1 MARRHLRVGKP
12 VTCRDKTMQ
21 ANASRS
27 SHAAVGFVEIA
38 RRSGLPDAA
47 QRAGA
52 SGTIEPGED
61 QQFHVF
67 KEVPHGR
74 PSPQTLG

>member
-1 MARRHLRVGKP
+1 
-12 VTCRDKTMQ
+12 MQ
-21 ANASRS
+21 VHASRGS
-27 SHAAVGFVEIA
+27 YASVGFVELT
-38 RRSGLPDAA
+38 RPSGPPDAA

-52 SGTIEPGED
+52 SGTIELGED
-61 QQFHVF
+61 QQFQVF